1 MDEGVKHSR
10 AERFVRSMQ
19 PPPDRWFYDGNH
31 IHLIYG
37 SEIRK
42 MPFSGDYSGQPM
54 NYTITRSAEGNEV
67 WRQPTDERTA
77 LEENQTYGNEY
88 MLAVSICPDYLVGDS
103 IPRAMQDAMYL
114 VQLVISEGII
124 EPSGISVQ
132 IDNDNNEIDLVIGN
146 NLDFDEMSRI
156 HDGLTEIVSDRDINA
171 YVYASF
177 EGALSQDFYPL
188 KYGYPS
194 GRQAMVGRSFAA
206 ETLVRESAVR
216 IDPDIKSL
224 VERVAATQNAIE
236 QSEMQQRIMRVQ
248 YGQKNGTITSMEEVF
263 EILSGAD
270 GFSAEDFDEFM
281 KRIWEPHKGKYLEK
295 GEVNDDL
302 NDSTSRSIDH
312 DLVQIYHDPDS
323 KHMFAG
329 NHSLQLIPD
338 DQLPEVVDSL
348 GWEVANRSSIPDDS
362 KDLFDAW
369 CASNDN
375 ADPQEFTLIT
385 INDIPTYAWS
395 NVDYLSIKR
404 WDWAEDTVHDYLYE
418 RYKIRIYD
426 EDDGDVVDCPECG
439 VKVFYDDE
447 WCWGCQSFI
456 GDDEYDAEEDDLV
469 RFEAPRGR
477 PKGSGK
483 GNYACRVCGGSGHNA
498 RTCPQAPPTK
508 QSRTPPRSRSMPRTC
523 STCGESG
530 HNSRTCRHPPAPTST
545 KRTVICGRCGVR
557 GHNVNTCLE
566 PEPEVEVVD
575 PRIVDDFEKTPR
587 GPGTKESKMAR
598 NSRVKRNVERIL
610 ANNPRG
616 LGSHELKSIY
626 ELNTGASGRYG
637 RAEFGIITR
646 IAGSANSILLWRDRY
661 YLLGDGGKE
670 EFFKTGPGSLRG

>member
-1 MDEGVKHSR
+1 
-10 AERFVRSMQ
+10 MQ

-270 GFSAEDFDEFM
+270 GFSAE
-281 KRIWEPHKGKYLEK
+281 
-295 GEVNDDL
+295 
-302 NDSTSRSIDH
+302 T
-312 DLVQIYHDPDS
+312 
-323 KHMFAG
+323 
-329 NHSLQLIPD
+329 
-338 DQLPEVVDSL
+338 
-348 GWEVANRSSIPDDS
+348 
-362 KDLFDAW
+362 
-369 CASNDN
+369 
-375 ADPQEFTLIT
+375 
-385 INDIPTYAWS
+385 
-395 NVDYLSIKR
+395 
-404 WDWAEDTVHDYLYE
+404 
-418 RYKIRIYD
+418 
-426 EDDGDVVDCPECG
+426 
-439 VKVFYDDE
+439 
-447 WCWGCQSFI
+447 
-456 GDDEYDAEEDDLV
+456 
-469 RFEAPRGR
+469 FEAPRGR